1 MLTPQQEQMLAFEAM
16 RQEQNQPS
24 AELTGLGL
32 GASSAAVGALL
43 GRGANSA
50 INLGRRVRGKKPM
63 GMFRAMKRPAGL
75 ALGAFALGGGAGY
88 GIQSQINNTVPAAE
102 AIAKAALGQ
111 PLNSRDEQLLA
122 NALAQAYSNQGQ
134 MMQSGII

>member
-1 MLTPQQEQMLAFEAM
+1 MLTPQQEQMLALQAM
-16 RQEQNQPS
+16 LEEQNQPS
-24 AELTGLGL
+24 PELVGLGVGTAAAAG
-32 GASSAAVGALL
+32 GAGL
-43 GRGANSA
+43 GRLSNAT

-102 AIAKAALGQ
+102 AIAKAAMGQ

>member
-1 MLTPQQEQMLAFEAM
+1 MLTPQQEQMLALQAM
-16 RQEQNQPS
+16 LEEQNQPS
-24 AELTGLGL
+24 PELVGLGVGTAAAAG
-32 GASSAAVGALL
+32 GAGL
-43 GRGANSA
+43 GRLSNAA
-50 INLGRRVRGKKPM
+50 INLGRRARGKKPM

-88 GIQSQINNTVPAAE
+88 GVQSQINNTVPAAE
-102 AIAKAALGQ
+102 AIAKAAMGQ